1 MSALFLWQRSPED
14 FSNEWTQRYCR
25 ILTVNIK
32 RVNARK
38 LVSML
43 ETKGLHGLTAR
54 WYFGNL
60 SKRAALQHTIARRH
74 SSTLERNAT
83 CARNI

>member
-32 RVNARK
+32 PVNRP
-38 LVSML
+38 
-43 ETKGLHGLTAR
+43 
-54 WYFGNL
+54 
-60 SKRAALQHTIARRH
+60 
-74 SSTLERNAT
+74 
-83 CARNI
+83 